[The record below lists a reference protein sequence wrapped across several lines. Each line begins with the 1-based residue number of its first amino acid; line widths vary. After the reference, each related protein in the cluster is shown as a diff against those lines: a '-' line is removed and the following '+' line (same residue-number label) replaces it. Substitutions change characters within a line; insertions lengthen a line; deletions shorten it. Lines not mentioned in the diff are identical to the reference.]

1 MRLYVQCCFTERRY
15 TERRSAERH
24 YAERHGAIKNVLS
37 IASRKLFPLM
47 K

>member
-1 MRLYVQCCFTERRY
+1 MKLSVEFCLTECRY
-15 TERRSAERH
+15 TERRYAERH